1 MKGMFLGEPTP
12 TAFNQDIG
20 NWNTA
25 NVMDMDYMF
34 WKATAFNQDI
44 SHWNTANVTRM
55 AYMFFGAIAFNKDIG
70 NWNTANVTNVYAMFQ
85 GAAAFNQTLGN
96 WKITNLQNMR
106 YMLDY
111 CGLSV
116 TNYDKTLIGW
126 ARQIPSTDIVLGAQ
140 GLKYCVGADAR
151 SKLISNY
158 GWSITGDSLSCPL
171 KPKVFPNPTKGPVRI
186 INIQTGDMIVL
197 TDAIGRHL
205 LKQLATDESQMLD
218 ISLMAEGVYLISIF
232 RSGKIVLTDKITK
245 LN

>member
-1 MKGMFLGEPTP
+1 
-12 TAFNQDIG
+12 
-20 NWNTA
+20 
-25 NVMDMDYMF
+25 
-34 WKATAFNQDI
+34 
-44 SHWNTANVTRM
+44 
-55 AYMFFGAIAFNKDIG
+55 
-70 NWNTANVTNVYAMFQ
+70 
-85 GAAAFNQTLGN
+85 
-96 WKITNLQNMR
+96 MR